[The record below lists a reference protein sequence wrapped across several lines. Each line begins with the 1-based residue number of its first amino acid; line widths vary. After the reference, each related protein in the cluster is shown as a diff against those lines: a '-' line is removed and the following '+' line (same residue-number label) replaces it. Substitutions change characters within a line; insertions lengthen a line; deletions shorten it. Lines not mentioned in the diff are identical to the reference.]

1 METRHHQSAVLLL
14 HTATTPGYP
23 IPAQHSF
30 EENPFA
36 DEQIRAALN
45 KPLRRTMKPAG
56 GINSSFQ
63 RKNEQVTPI
72 NSSFQRKS
80 EQVTPINSNF
90 QRKRE
95 QATPNPSPGGRA
107 AAPAGHWVHFV
118 LVTSGES

>member
-63 RKNEQVTPI
+63 RK
-72 NSSFQRKS
+72 S

-90 QRKRE
+90 QRKSE